1 MSIKKVRAMLKK
13 QFNFKPTFKSTKVHV
28 PQYPDVPSDDTYRE
42 DELAFT
48 IGLESSN
55 EDCH

>member
-28 PQYPDVPSDDTYRE
+28 PQTFDVPEEDTYRE
-42 DELAFT
+42 DELAFV
-48 IGLESSN
+48 IGLEN
-55 EDCH
+55 TNLDT